1 MISRCSIPRPCL
13 VVLLSATLAG
23 SANAADSSSRADYIT
38 MQKWLQAAEDAANE
52 RVTYEICGWGSI
64 DLLTPFLAGA
74 VRQGVDAPMWDEL
87 TRRYEEAVRERR
99 RTEAVLT
106 AHGANAPNQRTT
118 GLHATG
124 GCSDSVRQRI
134 ERKGAVLKAE

>member
-1 MISRCSIPRPCL
+1 MMNRCSILRPCL
-13 VVLLSATLAG
+13 LVLLSVALAG
-23 SANAADSSSRADYIT
+23 SANATGLTSRVDYIT

-64 DLLTPFLAGA
+64 DVLTPFLAGA
-74 VRQGVDAPMWDEL
+74 VRQGVEALMWDEL

-106 AHGANAPNQRTT
+106 AHGANAPNQRAT
-118 GLHATG
+118 GLYATG

-134 ERKGAVLKAE
+134 ERKGTVPNAE

>member
-1 MISRCSIPRPCL
+1 MPAGGLPRAL
-13 VVLLSATLAG
+13 ALAVVLAAG
-23 SANAADSSSRADYIT
+23 PASSGRASEGIDVYVT
-38 MQKWLQAAEDAANE
+38 AQRWLQAAEDAAND
-52 RVTYEICGWGSI
+52 RVTYENCGWGSI